1 MDLLHACRRTKEDTR
16 LLPHHYARIG
26 MLQLQTRTNQILLY
40 DSLQGPNLAC
50 DLEQLDYTPGEEEI
64 MTIYKDGV
72 Y

>member
-1 MDLLHACRRTKEDTR
+1 
-16 LLPHHYARIG
+16 

-72 Y
+72 YWPSDMIERPEGF